1 MEYVMH
7 NIILK
12 ITITINN
19 DISNNADGERGHR
32 KHLLGGW
39 AKSTQQ
45 INTAGKG
52 GLSIG
57 KGQIWFARF

>member
-1 MEYVMH
+1 MH

-19 DISNNADGERGHR
+19 DISNNADGERGRR
-32 KHLLGGW
+32 KHFLGGW

-57 KGQIWFARF
+57 KGKIWFARF